1 MYSSAQT
8 TTLNAQMPRP
18 FVIGHAE
25 QKMSRIYGGALGGKQ
40 KPLERIFKEADK
52 LAQDYAR
59 HPPKMKVF
67 ANLRDTLPV
76 GQWYDNFID
85 PSKYTTPVKM
95 GAYTR
100 TR

>member
-8 TTLNAQMPRP
+8 TTANAQMPRQ
-18 FVIGHAE
+18 FVIGYAE

-40 KPLERIFKEADK
+40 KPLARILKEADK
-52 LAQDYAR
+52 YAQDYAR

-67 ANLRDTLPV
+67 ESMRDTLPV
-76 GQWYDNFID
+76 GQWYDKFID
-85 PSKYTTPVKM
+85 ESKYTTPVRM

-100 TR
+100 NR